1 MRATD
6 VMASP
11 VVAATAQITVQHV
24 ARMMINHRISGVP
37 IVEGDQQLIGI
48 ITEGDLLRRVEAG
61 TERQSSR
68 WSEWLQPNSRL
79 AADYVKS
86 HARRVADIMT
96 RNVVTVDEFATLSEI
111 ADLLEKH
118 RIKRVPV
125 VHDGKLVGIVSRAD
139 LLRILASGATLVSD
153 EDSDRSIRNRLLTE
167 LREQK
172 WAIHLNESDIV
183 VANGVAHLWGVVGSE
198 GERKALRI
206 AAENTP
212 GVQAVEDHTI
222 SGPLRPG
229 PLFPAI

>member
-6 VMASP
+6 VMSSP
-11 VVAATAQITVQHV
+11 VVAATPQITVQHV

-48 ITEGDLLRRVEAG
+48 ITEGDLLRRVETG
-61 TERQSSR
+61 TERQRSR
-68 WSEWLQPNSRL
+68 WSERFRPNSRL

-96 RNVVTVDEFATLSEI
+96 RNVVTVDEFATLGEI
-111 ADLLEKH
+111 ADLMEAH

-139 LLRILASGATLVSD
+139 LLRILASGATVLSD
-153 EDSDRSIRNRLLTE
+153 EESDRSIRNRLLTE
-167 LREQK
+167 LRSQK
-172 WAIHLNESDIV
+172 WATHLNEADIV
-183 VANGVAHLWGVVGSE
+183 VSNGFVHLWGVVASQR
-198 GERKALRI
+198 ERKALLI

-212 GVQAVEDHTI
+212 GVQGVEDHTI
-222 SGPLRPG
+222 SGPVRPG
-229 PLFPAI
+229 PLFPAL